1 MRRRIPAPRSR
12 LCRARLELK
21 AFASRESPEF
31 VAFYDEYA
39 SGNTRG
45 WFDRQLVAAPG
56 GPPDWLQEALLQQ
69 QGN

>member
-1 MRRRIPAPRSR
+1 
-12 LCRARLELK
+12 
-21 AFASRESPEF
+21 